1 MHVNSLHSDADVY
14 PRTQGVGSD
23 GMRQMEEQYCAGG
36 LCENFTISS
45 IMSTCDWHA
54 NTTRLLDGGTNSCR
68 CMQANLSDRTYIQRK
83 SKHNVA
89 GAVGSHSVAW
99 GAGRE
104 LQALDINVVQ
114 HPVDVATPYH
124 AFSYTNTSICWGSRL
139 PYRENIIT
147 MNWLTPHD
155 PMERLAPRH
164 HPHHNNHRF
173 LSSLGP
179 TTRRYTVEK
188 QLRKILYTGVHLGVC
203 TRPVQTRMAI
213 RTKKTCMAVGSCTP
227 VPL

>member
-1 MHVNSLHSDADVY
+1 ML
-14 PRTQGVGSD
+14 
-23 GMRQMEEQYCAGG
+23 
-36 LCENFTISS
+36 
-45 IMSTCDWHA
+45 
-54 NTTRLLDGGTNSCR
+54 
-68 CMQANLSDRTYIQRK
+68 
-83 SKHNVA
+83 
-89 GAVGSHSVAW
+89 
-99 GAGRE
+99 
-104 LQALDINVVQ
+104 Q

-139 PYRENIIT
+139 PYRENISS
-147 MNWLTPHD
+147 MNWLTPRD
-155 PMERLAPRH
+155 PMGRLAPRH

-213 RTKKTCMAVGSCTP
+213 RTKKTLHGSGLMHSCASLMP
-227 VPL
+227 ARAIVRLPPRQSLQCSARLQSQSQSPPRPESC